1 MHDKHCV
8 FCAIAS
14 GEAHGHI
21 LYRDDLVLA
30 ILDINPVTPG
40 HTLVIPRRHVE
51 GLADLTETENA
62 AVFATGRSIAA
73 GLRRSGLRCEG
84 INYFVAD
91 GRAAFQEIA
100 HFHLHIFP
108 RFRGDTFRIDAD
120 WSNPPGREVAGEDGG
135 RDSQGTEHAT

>member
-1 MHDKHCV
+1 MHDQHCV

-14 GEAHGHI
+14 GGAHGHV
-21 LYRDDLVLA
+21 LHQDDLVTA

-40 HTLVIPRRHVE
+40 HTLVIPHRHAE
-51 GLADLTETENA
+51 GLADLTDAENA
-62 AVFATGRSIAA
+62 AIFALGRTIAA

-100 HFHLHIFP
+100 HFHLHVFP
-108 RFRGDTFRIDAD
+108 RFRGDTFKIDAD
-120 WSNPPGREVAGEDGG
+120 WSNPPTREQLSE
-135 RDSQGTEHAT
+135 TATPLRVGLAAR